1 MIAEG
6 CGKMCT
12 YCVIPYFRCKY
23 RSVPMEKLLSQ
34 AEMLARDGVRELILV
49 AQETTLYGTDIY
61 GKKKLPELLRKLC
74 EIDGIEWI
82 RLMYCYPEEITEE
95 LIDVMADCDKI
106 CKYIDIPIQ
115 HSEDK
120 ILKRMGRRT
129 TRKELVNLITAI
141 RSRIPDIAIRTTLIT
156 GIPGVFF
163 VVFESRLTG
172 LECSHIPLRREL
184 RRQPLRIRFLRI
196 LPKAGVMRSW
206 SFSRRYPTT
215 GIRALWESD
224 LRFSLRDILMMEM
237 ST

>member
-1 MIAEG
+1 
-6 CGKMCT
+6 
-12 YCVIPYFRCKY
+12 
-23 RSVPMEKLLSQ
+23 MEKLLSQ

-129 TRKELVNLITAI
+129 NRKELVDLITAL

-156 GIPGVFF
+156 GFPGAGFF
-163 VVFESRLTG
+163 
-172 LECSHIPLRREL
+172 
-184 RRQPLRIRFLRI
+184 
-196 LPKAGVMRSW
+196 
-206 SFSRRYPTT
+206 
-215 GIRALWESD
+215 
-224 LRFSLRDILMMEM
+224 
-237 ST
+237 